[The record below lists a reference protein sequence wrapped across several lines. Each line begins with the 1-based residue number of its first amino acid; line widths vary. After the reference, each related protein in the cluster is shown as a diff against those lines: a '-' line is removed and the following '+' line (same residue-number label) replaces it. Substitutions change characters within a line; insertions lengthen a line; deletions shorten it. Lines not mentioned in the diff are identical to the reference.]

1 MQTLTVS
8 NRTLFRRKVKNLRK
22 DGILPANIYGKKI
35 KSQSVEVNLDEFA
48 KVFKDAGETQVI
60 ELKLGREK
68 RPVLIHNLQED
79 PVSDKIIHVDFLQVD
94 LKEKVVAKVPVELT
108 GESPSEK
115 EGTGVVVLQVGEIEV
130 EALPGD
136 LPEKF
141 EVDLSPLVKVD
152 DAIYIKDVKVD
163 AKKVVIKNEPE
174 QIIVKVEEPKKE
186 EEQAPAPE
194 VVVEGEAPKE
204 GEEVQTPQEE
214 VKKETDPNQANK
226 ESKDKEKQ

>member
-1 MQTLTVS
+1 MQTLTVA
-8 NRTLFRRKVKNLRK
+8 NRTLFGRKVKNLRK

-141 EVDLSPLVKVD
+141 EVDLSPLVKV
-152 DAIYIKDVKVD
+152 
-163 AKKVVIKNEPE
+163 
-174 QIIVKVEEPKKE
+174 EEPKKE
-186 EEQAPAPE
+186 EEQAPVPE
-194 VVVEGEAPKE
+194 VVAEGEAPKE
-204 GEEVQTPQEE
+204 GEEAKTPQEE

>member
-1 MQTLTVS
+1 MQTLTVV
-8 NRTLFRRKVKNLRK
+8 NRTLFGRKVKNLRK
-22 DGILPANIYGKKI
+22 GGILPANIYGKKI
-35 KSQSVEVNLDEFA
+35 KSQSVEVNLGEFA

-68 RPVLIHNLQED
+68 RPVLIHNLQEN
-79 PVSDKIIHVDFLQVD
+79 PVTDQIIHVDFLQVD
-94 LKEKVVAKVPVELT
+94 LKVKVTAKVPVELI

-163 AKKVVIKNEPE
+163 VKKVVIKNEPE

-186 EEQAPAPE
+186 EEQAPAP
-194 VVVEGEAPKE
+194 VVVAEGEATKE
-204 GEEVQTPQEE
+204 GEEAQLPQEE
-214 VKKETDPNQANK
+214 IKKDDVSQENK
-226 ESKDKEKQ
+226 VKEKK